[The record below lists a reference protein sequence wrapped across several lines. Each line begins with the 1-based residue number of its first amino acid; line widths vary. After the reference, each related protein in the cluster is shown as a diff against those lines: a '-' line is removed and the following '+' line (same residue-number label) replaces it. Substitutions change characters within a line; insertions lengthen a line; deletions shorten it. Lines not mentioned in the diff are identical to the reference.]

1 MQQASDAMEEC
12 RKLDLADR
20 YLNTK
25 STVFLMNA
33 DRVEQ
38 ADATVELFIT
48 DADGNKVSLS
58 EMQCVWYEQSAAE
71 SYLRQ
76 KEIGKSLKKALSI
89 NSVSFPLYCRL
100 FHFTKYTRKL
110 YSILKNLLKIN
121 LISILIV
128 LEN

>member
-1 MQQASDAMEEC
+1 MEEC

-25 STVFLMNA
+25 STIFLMNA

-58 EMQCVWYEQSAAE
+58 EMQCVWYEQGAAD
-71 SYLRQ
+71 SYLRTKQ
-76 KEIGKSLKKALSI
+76 HGKSLKKALSI
-89 NSVSFPLYCRL
+89 NSV
-100 FHFTKYTRKL
+100 
-110 YSILKNLLKIN
+110 
-121 LISILIV
+121 
-128 LEN
+128 